1 MRVCSFVCC
10 NGVCKSGLSSTKT
23 KFEDVDPVQF
33 NIDESAN
40 CKANTAT
47 YGEGSESDGSSDSVD
62 TGTKTLAS
70 EILNRFQKWLESLL
84 DAIKIRD
91 VFLGERTD
99 EKYSPATIKP

>member
-1 MRVCSFVCC
+1 MSQEEDFGIGTD
-10 NGVCKSGLSSTKT
+10 NL
-23 KFEDVDPVQF
+23 EDVDPVQF
-33 NIDESAN
+33 NVDKSAN

-47 YGEGSESDGSSDSVD
+47 YVEGFESDGSSDSED